1 VSIEIRPVA
10 AEELAEFSALP
21 SYVFADTRTAEEVQ
35 EQSLLLPE
43 WTHAA
48 FVDGRI
54 ATTFG
59 AYPFQVRLNGAPV
72 QMAGVTAVG
81 TYPEF
86 RRRGL
91 LRQVMTQ
98 AISDERDRGQSI
110 AILWASYGAIYQR
123 FGYGLASVSR
133 TYLCEPRNLRFNDAA
148 PESSGGVRVMPK
160 DEARP
165 IIEGIYREYRRPRN
179 LMIDR
184 APQLW
189 DARLRNKDLRCGVYR
204 NSAGEETGYLT
215 FTTKETG
222 RFEQPTMLEP
232 GPDQYMQI
240 FEAFALDPDAERGL
254 WDFVAS
260 HDLVDRARWWN
271 VDPSS
276 SAPFFLL
283 EPRDLRAVSGD
294 GIWMRVT
301 DVEAALPQRPYGDEG
316 ALTLR
321 IVEDDIADWN
331 IGSYRLETSGRESTV
346 TRTTESPDLTM
357 RPAQLAVLL
366 AGNASAT
373 QLTRAGLLEAASD
386 DVLRRADRIFAT
398 EYAPWCPD
406 GF

>member
-1 VSIEIRPVA
+1 MSTEIRPVTA
-10 AEELAEFSALP
+10 DEMVEFGAVP
-21 SYVFADTRTAEEVQ
+21 SYAFADTRTPEETAEQ
-35 EQSLLLPE
+35 NTLQPE

-54 ATTFG
+54 ATSFA

-72 QMAGVTAVG
+72 QMAAVTAVG

-86 RRRGL
+86 RRQGL

-110 AILWASYGAIYQR
+110 AILWASFGAIYQR
-123 FGYGLASVSR
+123 FGYGLASKAQ
-133 TYLCEPRNLRFNDAA
+133 TLLLEPRNVAFNDAA
-148 PESSGGVRVMPK
+148 PASGGAVRVMQK

-165 IIEGIYREYRRPRN
+165 VIEGIYREFRRPRN

-189 DARLRNKDLRCGVYR
+189 EARLRQKDLRYGVYH
-204 NSAGEETGYLT
+204 NAAGEQTGYLI
-215 FTTKETG
+215 FSTKEMA
-222 RFEQPTMLEP
+222 RHRQPTMFEP
-232 GPDQYMQI
+232 GPDQFMEIQ
-240 FEAFALDPDAERGL
+240 ESFALDPDAERGI
-254 WDFVAS
+254 WDFISA
-260 HDLVDRARWWN
+260 HDLVDRVRWWN
-271 VDPSS
+271 FDPDAA
-276 SAPFFLL
+276 APFALL

-294 GIWMRVT
+294 GIWMRIT

-331 IGSYRLETSGRESTV
+331 IGSYRLETSGAESTV
-346 TRTTESPDLTM
+346 TRTTKSPELTM
-357 RPAQLAVLL
+357 RPAQLAVLI

-373 QLTRAGLLEAASD
+373 KLARAGLIEVADHA
-386 DVLRRADRIFAT
+386 VLKRADRIFAS
-398 EYAPWCPD
+398 EYQPWCPD

>member
-1 VSIEIRPVA
+1 VEQVQHKRCDGRDERRECL
-10 AEELAEFSALP
+10 EELRESPGA
-21 SYVFADTRTAEEVQ
+21 
-35 EQSLLLPE
+35 LLPE

-54 ATTFG
+54 ATSFG

-72 QMAGVTAVG
+72 QMAAVTAVG

-86 RRRGL
+86 RRQGL

-123 FGYGLASVSR
+123 FGYGLASTSR
-133 TYLCEPRNLRFNDAA
+133 TLLLEPRNVAFNDAA
-148 PESSGGVRVMPK
+148 PEAGGGVRVMER

-165 IIEGIYREYRRPRN
+165 ILEGIYREFRRPRN
-179 LMIDR
+179 LMVDR

-189 DARLRNKDLRCGVYR
+189 DARLRDKKLRFGVYH
-204 NSAGEETGYLT
+204 NAAGDSTGYLA
-215 FTTKETG
+215 FTTRERG
-222 RFEQPTMLEP
+222 PTPNTLWEP
-232 GPDQYMQI
+232 GPDQTMEI
-240 FEAFALDPDAERGL
+240 RDAIALDPDAERGL
-254 WDFVAS
+254 WNFVAS
-260 HDLVDRARWWN
+260 HDLVARARWWN
-271 VDPSS
+271 FDPN
-276 SAPFFLL
+276 SAALFYLL
-283 EPRDLRAVSGD
+283 EPRDLRMVVGD

-321 IVEDDIADWN
+321 VVEDDIADWN
-331 IGSYRLETSGRESTV
+331 NGSYRLETDGAESTV

-357 RPAQLAVLL
+357 RPAQLSVLL
-366 AGNASAT
+366 AGNAPAT
-373 QLTRAGLLEAASD
+373 QLARAGLIEAAD
-386 DVLRRADRIFAT
+386 EAALKRADRIFAT
-398 EYAPWCPD
+398 DYAPWCPD